1 MLSHRLINPPQ
12 SPFFKGGG
20 KSPSCKIGASYYS
33 PLLKRGARGDFDV
46 LFDIAIFLP
55 DNTARNRH

>member
-1 MLSHRLINPPQ
+1 MATVLP
-12 SPFFKGGG
+12 PFFKGGG

-33 PLLKRGARGDFDV
+33 PLWKRGARGDFDV

-55 DNTARNRH
+55 DNTER